1 MMNVIKPQQQEKHTN
16 TRPGMITIPQAE
28 SEHFLIALRDII
40 NDFEEMKS
48 FSESLVKEKNIEL
61 DNFRKQTI
69 TKFNILIEA
78 TEELTGKLKSTSSYE
93 AYLEERIKNSNL
105 NKEVA
110 MIEQQLE
117 IQKSEITIFIKNIE
131 KILKEDFL
139 FAVEK
144 IKNIESADTM
154 IRESISELKNEM
166 VNLITTY
173 NDNCEKQTDETC
185 EHILSSANNQFD
197 FLSAKTTE
205 LLKNY
210 TARCQNH
217 LETLKTNSIA
227 FLKECD
233 RQNKELIKNIP
244 EIKTKLSWKDIYIMG
259 SGLITILGMIYV
271 FFK

>member
-1 MMNVIKPQQQEKHTN
+1 
-16 TRPGMITIPQAE
+16 
-28 SEHFLIALRDII
+28 
-40 NDFEEMKS
+40 
-48 FSESLVKEKNIEL
+48 
-61 DNFRKQTI
+61 
-69 TKFNILIEA
+69 
-78 TEELTGKLKSTSSYE
+78 
-93 AYLEERIKNSNL
+93 
-105 NKEVA
+105 
-110 MIEQQLE
+110 
-117 IQKSEITIFIKNIE
+117 
-131 KILKEDFL
+131 
-139 FAVEK
+139 
-144 IKNIESADTM
+144 M
-154 IRESISELKNEM
+154 IRGSISELKNEM
-166 VNLITTY
+166 ENLITTY